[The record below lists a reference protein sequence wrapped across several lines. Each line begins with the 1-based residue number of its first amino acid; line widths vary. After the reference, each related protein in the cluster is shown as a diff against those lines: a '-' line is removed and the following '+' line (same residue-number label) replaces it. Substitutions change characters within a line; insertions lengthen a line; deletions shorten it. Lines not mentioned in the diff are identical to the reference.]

1 VCGEKEAAVFI
12 RRSGSAS
19 SGAAGSLALCEGC
32 ARSRGIVAGK
42 GRLEIRFEELFAVNA
57 PSESDS
63 DSPVVCSYCGTDLA
77 SFLRDGRLGCPSC
90 ADAFALRLLDRA
102 GRGRPRQSAGSAA
115 RRTLRPKAMAPTVSD
130 QLRAAVEAEDYER
143 AAELRDAIASKAL
156 AGDAIASKA
165 LAGDAIASK
174 ALAGD
179 AIASKALAGDAIAS
193 KALAGV
199 PEDFPFGYPAFSLG
213 EGAGD
218 SGPEADVVL
227 STTAV
232 AYRDLEGMP
241 FPGAPRGCSGDYRT
255 LLLERLLALPGW
267 VAADM
272 GSLRS
277 SARRALAERALVPR
291 SYSADPLS
299 PLAACAVDGAYALLG
314 DEDHLRLRVRLPGL
328 APQRSARLARSIA
341 DKLGSGLAFASRQGI
356 GWVCARAEDCGEA
369 LAVSATLHLPA
380 LAATGLHQR
389 LFRALMAEGLGVRG
403 LYSEEEDSAG
413 AVYEIVA
420 EGRRAGP
427 DAAAAL
433 ALAVEAAVAAE
444 RKARESVAEKGGEA
458 RLDLESRS
466 LALASGCRLLPAG
479 EASRMISALRL
490 AALSGRLRG
499 ADAQVLGALLERLG
513 AGSLALGAGL
523 AEPPSGEAELSLRA
537 AAARAAVSGA
547 EYLPARIGRCS
558 KA

>member
-1 VCGEKEAAVFI
+1 MCGEKEAAVFI

-143 AAELRDAIASKAL
+143 AAELR
-156 AGDAIASKA
+156 
-165 LAGDAIASK
+165 
-174 ALAGD
+174 D